1 MKKRKRI
8 WDQYKSE
15 KKQLIPKSGVLS
27 SFCFS
32 REPPVFVP
40 TSFKNLRK
48 TSVPIQENSFNL
60 TAL

>member
-1 MKKRKRI
+1 MKKRKEI

-15 KKQLIPKSGVLS
+15 EKQLITKSGVLS

-40 TSFKNLRK
+40 TSFKIYEKLRFQSK
-48 TSVPIQENSFNL
+48 KIPLI
-60 TAL
+60 